1 MLYEEQEIAILAVG
15 SMVETA
21 YAVRD
26 ALKAEGHN
34 VTLVNV
40 RFIRPMDQALLERL
54 ALTHRIFI
62 TMEENVHSGGF
73 GEHVDAFCAEQELP
87 VQMINIAIPNMYVE
101 HGSVDKLKH
110 VISIDAEGALR
121 QIHNALAGRSEE

>member
-1 MLYEEQEIAILAVG
+1 M
-15 SMVETA
+15 
-21 YAVRD
+21 
-26 ALKAEGHN
+26 
-34 VTLVNV
+34 NV

-121 QIHNALAGRSEE
+121 QIHNALDVYKRQMPGWWNLSWQSAVGQDW